1 MQRRMFATLLFCSAL
16 ALPAVA
22 ADNQLTKEEQNAGWT
37 LLFNGQDMQ
46 QWRNF
51 KSDSLNP
58 LWVIEDNAMKL
69 MGQGGGDILT
79 KKTYRNY
86 ELMLDWKISEVGNS
100 GVLIMADESGQYIY
114 SHAPEI
120 QILDNER
127 HPDNKLATH
136 LSGSLYDMV
145 ASPVASQ
152 KKAGEWNTA
161 RIRLEN
167 SRLQVWQNGI
177 AVTDILIGS
186 AEWKKLVAGS
196 KFASWPGFAA
206 NKTGHIGLQDHGDP
220 VWFKNIKIKELN

>member
-1 MQRRMFATLLFCSAL
+1 MQRRILSTLLFCSAL
-16 ALPAVA
+16 AAPAFA
-22 ADNQLTKEEQNAGWT
+22 ADNQLSPQEQAEGWS
-37 LLFNGQDMQ
+37 LLFNGKDMQ

-51 KSDSLNP
+51 KSDSLSP
-58 LWVIEDNAMKL
+58 LWVIDQDSIKL
-69 MGQGGGDILT
+69 TGKGGGDILT
-79 KKTYRNY
+79 KKTYTDY
-86 ELMLDWKISEVGNS
+86 DLMLDWKISEVGNS

-161 RIRLEN
+161 RIRLEKF
-167 SRLQVWQNGI
+167 RLQVWQNGTL
-177 AVTDILIGS
+177 VTDIQIGS
-186 AEWKKLVAGS
+186 DDWKKLVAAS
-196 KFASWPGFAA
+196 KFADWAGFAS
-206 NKTGHIGLQDHGDP
+206 NKRGHIGLQDHGDP

>member
-1 MQRRMFATLLFCSAL
+1 MQRRILSTLLFCSAL
-16 ALPAVA
+16 AAPAFA
-22 ADNQLTKEEQNAGWT
+22 ADNQLSPQEQAEGWS
-37 LLFNGQDMQ
+37 LLFNGKDMQ

-51 KSDSLNP
+51 KSDSLSP
-58 LWVIEDNAMKL
+58 LWVIDQDSIKL
-69 MGQGGGDILT
+69 TGKGGGDILT
-79 KKTYRNY
+79 KKTYTDY
-86 ELMLDWKISEVGNS
+86 DLMLDWKISEVGNS

-161 RIRLEN
+161 RIRLEK
-167 SRLQVWQNGI
+167 SRLQVWQNGTL
-177 AVTDILIGS
+177 VTDIQIGS
-186 AEWKKLVAGS
+186 DDWKKLVAAS
-196 KFASWPGFAA
+196 KFADWAGFAS
-206 NKTGHIGLQDHGDP
+206 NKRGHIGLQDHGDP